1 MEDAPYR
8 GRASRIDKWKELV
21 KQATKD
27 LQLEVAAPNKL
38 QILDYPMH
46 SKNFKDMFRFS
57 FCKAIAVY

>member
-1 MEDAPYR
+1 
-8 GRASRIDKWKELV
+8 V